1 MVQPFHPPARK
12 LMGYGCN
19 QQNVLLCLN
28 ALGQVM
34 NQHGVPVDTKL
45 SLEAAQAVYKSRSG
59 RQSTNAEIIESA
71 D

>member
-45 SLEAAQAVYKSRSG
+45 SLEAAQAVY
-59 RQSTNAEIIESA
+59 
-71 D
+71 